1 MFSHPDRDTTTFH
14 QRWHS
19 ALLFSDRMSQ
29 IAEPS
34 HVQLC
39 LCNPNTGR
47 NAKSSHPA
55 VVSHPGYCA
64 VVWYGMVWCQ
74 GWKGPWKSKGDRVF
88 KKSQV
93 LRVNL
98 AWILAPFWGLCAKIW
113 LNFSWRWLC
122 QNVEQ
127 AGQGRRATAKTLAP
141 TAQACHWSAV
151 VVVSTWHSQCVH
163 KPHKY

>member
-1 MFSHPDRDTTTFH
+1 MTPAGKSLKCNPVHSPTREHTPTHLHAFPTDKKLWGQNVLAHPDRDTTTFH

-64 VVWYGMVWCQ
+64 VVRYGVV
-74 GWKGPWKSKGDRVF
+74 KGP
-88 KKSQV
+88 
-93 LRVNL
+93 L
-98 AWILAPFWGLCAKIW
+98 
-113 LNFSWRWLC
+113 
-122 QNVEQ
+122 EE
-127 AGQGRRATAKTLAP
+127 
-141 TAQACHWSAV
+141 
-151 VVVSTWHSQCVH
+151 
-163 KPHKY
+163 